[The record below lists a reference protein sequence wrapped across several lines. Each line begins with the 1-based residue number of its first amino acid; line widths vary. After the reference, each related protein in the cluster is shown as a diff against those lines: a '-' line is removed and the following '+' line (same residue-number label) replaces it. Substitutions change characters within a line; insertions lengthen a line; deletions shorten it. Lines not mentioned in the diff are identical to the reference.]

1 VDHRHVTK
9 VGIVGIVEPVLSDE
23 SLKIVDVRLPAIRE
37 LSSVSAR
44 TMKNAV
50 LRDVIYTSEVKE
62 EVYATL
68 DVVSSL
74 S

>member
-1 VDHRHVTK
+1 MTK